1 MALTRPTAVTRR
13 KLASDGCTLGRDIKL
28 TEYRKAESG
37 RQSIP
42 TEIHEEAFSLMP
54 PRIFRFAP
62 LLALAAAPVVQAA
75 DNQPCDDTA
84 VTAVARWAGIAS
96 ARIATRDAGRLVIS
110 SACKVMPNAPQT
122 TIAAVAFDSLPKS
135 KNPDDSSKLQV
146 IALVE
151 GGKVVA
157 AQRSVVEE
165 DAATEIGES
174 SYRIDTAPYRLSPDV
189 RAFGVVF
196 TSSARGPSCPDA
208 NASDELTL
216 WVREGNRIRPV
227 FGTNLYG
234 WVSVEGEA
242 CGPGVGDAR
251 SEEARMTIAVEK
263 SSSHGFAD
271 LSITAHITQ
280 TQRKDGDYSDTGE
293 RTARTIVKYDGKSY
307 GIDMFRNF

>member
-1 MALTRPTAVTRR
+1 MLSLTA
-13 KLASDGCTLGRDIKL
+13 
-28 TEYRKAESG
+28 
-37 RQSIP
+37 
-42 TEIHEEAFSLMP
+42 
-54 PRIFRFAP
+54 PRILRFAP

-75 DNQPCDDTA
+75 DNQPCDDAT

-96 ARIATRDAGRLVIS
+96 ARIATRDADRLVIA

-135 KNPDDSSKLQV
+135 KNPDDSNKLQV

-151 GGKVVA
+151 GGKVVTA
-157 AQRSVVEE
+157 ERSVVEE
-165 DAATEIGES
+165 DAATEIGEN

-208 NASDELTL
+208 DASEELTL

-263 SSSHGFAD
+263 TSSHGFAD
-271 LSITAHITQ
+271 LSITAHITK
-280 TQRKDGDYSDTGE
+280 TQRKDGDYSDTGK
-293 RTARTIVKYDGKSY
+293 RTARTIAHYDGKSY
-307 GIDMFRNF
+307 GIDMFRNFWYSPAAMKRFK